1 MAIGR
6 ADARKRTQSG
16 NEGGDTILV
25 VNGVDRKD
33 KVKGTVGEGQGAVVP
48 GGDLHCHPQI
58 RRALGRHRHHVVVD
72 LHAVEIEAAVGEGHE
87 VVQVEATQ
95 VQDLLTRHDLLAER
109 EVDRKSVGVG
119 KSVSVRVDL
128 GGSRII
134 KKKKTN

>member
-1 MAIGR
+1 MRISDWSSDVCSSDLL
-6 ADARKRTQSG
+6 ADARNLTQSG
-16 NEGGDTILV
+16 HDVGDTILV

-95 VQDLLTRHDLLAER
+95 VKDLQIGSASCRER
-109 EVDRKSVGVG
+109 VCQYV
-119 KSVSVRVDL
+119 
-128 GGSRII
+128 
-134 KKKKTN
+134 